1 MTSSTAPSFGQK
13 IARWLPRI
21 PIMDRYISREL
32 TFPFLFG
39 VGAFSSIGISV
50 GVLFELIR
58 KVSEYGLPASLAFE
72 VFLLSMPEFVV
83 LAFPMSTL
91 LATMMTY
98 SRFSS
103 DSELIALRGCGV
115 SVKRII
121 VPAVILSLLITGL
134 SFVVN
139 EVVAPASTQRAKVLL
154 ARALDEEKPPFK
166 EGNITFQQQQKA
178 EDGSG
183 DELVR
188 FFHARTFDGTTMRGI
203 TVVDFSQEDN
213 EDGLKQIVSADTATW
228 DFARNLW
235 EFTNGTIYAVSPS
248 GSFRQII
255 RFDKQDL
262 QLPRTPLDLASRPK
276 KPDEMNLAEAKEYVE
291 ILKQTGDEKAVR
303 KIEVSIQNKYS
314 VPFACV
320 VFGLVGSAVGIRP
333 QRTGKATSF
342 GVSIVIIFGYYLL
355 SFITAAMGEAGV
367 ISPFVAGWLPL
378 SIGLGAGIFLLINV
392 SR

>member
-1 MTSSTAPSFGQK
+1 MTATAPNFTQQL
-13 IARWLPRI
+13 IRWFPRI
-21 PIMDRYISREL
+21 SLMDRYIAREL
-32 TFPFLFG
+32 TLPFLFG
-39 VGAFSSIGISV
+39 VGAFSSIGVSI
-50 GVLFELIR
+50 GALFELIR
-58 KVSEYGLPASLAFE
+58 KVTEVGLPAALVLE
-72 VFLLSMPEFVV
+72 VFLLKLPEYIV

-103 DSELIALRGCGV
+103 DSELTALRASGV
-115 SVKRII
+115 SIRRIV

-134 SFVVN
+134 SFAVN
-139 EVVAPASTQRAKVLL
+139 EIVAPASTERATVLL

-166 EGNITFQQQQKA
+166 EGNITFQQQQPA
-178 EDGSG
+178 ADGSG

-188 FFHARTFDGTTMRGI
+188 FFHARKFDGETMRGI
-203 TVVDFSQEDN
+203 TVVDFSQEDG

-255 RFDKQDL
+255 RFKQQDL
-262 QLPRTPLDLASRPK
+262 QLPRTPLDLAGRTK
-276 KPDEMNLAEAKEYVE
+276 KDEEMNIAEAKDYLG
-291 ILKQTGDEKAVR
+291 ILRQTGDKKAVR
-303 KIEVSIQNKYS
+303 KLEVNIQQKYS
-314 VPFACV
+314 IPFACV
-320 VFGLVGSAVGIRP
+320 VFGLVGSAVGVRP

-342 GVSIVIIFGYYLL
+342 AVSIVIIFGYYLL
-355 SFITAAMGEAGV
+355 SFITTAMGESGA

-378 SIGLGAGIFLLINV
+378 GLGLGAGLLLLAKLA
-392 SR
+392 R

>member
-1 MTSSTAPSFGQK
+1 MASLTLSQK
-13 IARWLPRI
+13 LSGWFPRI
-21 PIMDRYISREL
+21 SIMDRYIAKEL
-32 TFPFLFG
+32 TLPFLFA
-39 VGAFSSIGISV
+39 VGAFSSIAVSV
-50 GVLFELIR
+50 GALFELIR
-58 KVSEYGLPASLAFE
+58 KVTDSGLSASLAFE
-72 VFLLSMPEFVV
+72 IFLLTTPQFVV

-91 LATMMTY
+91 LATMMTF

-115 SVKRII
+115 SVKRI
-121 VPAVILSLLITGL
+121 VAPAIILSLLVTAL
-134 SFVVN
+134 SFAVS
-139 EVVAPASTQRAKVLL
+139 EVVAPASTTRASDLL
-154 ARALDEEKPPFK
+154 AKALDQEKPPFK
-166 EGNITFQQQQKA
+166 EGNITFQQQ
-178 EDGSG
+178 DG

-188 FFHARTFDGTTMRGI
+188 FFHARNFDGTTMRGI
-203 TVVDFSQEDN
+203 TVVDFSQSEN

-262 QLPRTPLDLASRPK
+262 QLPRTPLDLAARRK
-276 KPDEMNLAEAKEYVE
+276 KTEEMNIAEANEYLG

-303 KIEVSIQNKYS
+303 DLEVSIQQKYS
-314 VPFACV
+314 IPFACV
-320 VFGLVGSAVGIRP
+320 VFGLVGSAVGVRP

-355 SFITAAMGEAGV
+355 SFIATAMGKSGV
-367 ISPFVAGWLPL
+367 ITPFVAGWLPL
-378 SIGLGAGIFLLINV
+378 GLGLGAGVILLV
-392 SR
+392 KTSQ

>member
-1 MTSSTAPSFGQK
+1 
-13 IARWLPRI
+13 
-21 PIMDRYISREL
+21 MDRYISREL

-115 SVKRII
+115 SVRRII

-188 FFHARTFDGTTMRGI
+188 FFHARNFDGTTMRGI

-248 GSFRQII
+248 GSFRQIV

-276 KPDEMNLAEAKEYVE
+276 KPDEMNLAEAKEYVD

-378 SIGLGAGIFLLINV
+378 SIGLGAGVFLLINV